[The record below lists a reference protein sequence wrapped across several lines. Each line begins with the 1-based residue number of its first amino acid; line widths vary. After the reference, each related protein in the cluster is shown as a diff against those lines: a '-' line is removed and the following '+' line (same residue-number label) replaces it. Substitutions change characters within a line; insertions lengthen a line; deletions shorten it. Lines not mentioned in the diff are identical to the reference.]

1 MATLT
6 CYFLAYALM
15 GVSLVY
21 PLIIIIG
28 PTGVGKTSLGIAL
41 AQEIGG
47 EIISGDS
54 VQVYKKL
61 DIGSA
66 KPSTAELQLVP
77 HHLIDYL
84 EPTEPF
90 SAAQFKVKA
99 TSLMA
104 EIRGRGH
111 VPIVVGGTGLYIRSL
126 LDPYDFS
133 QQGSEEIRSRWNKFV
148 QLHGNLALH
157 DELQERDNI
166 TAQQLHP
173 NDVFRVIRALEV
185 LELTGSTLSSQRQFR
200 DDQYRTLDPSTLY
213 IGLTASRQIIYER
226 INQRCVTML
235 SQGLIEE
242 TLALLNMGYA
252 PTLKP
257 LQSIGY
263 RHSLWYIKGLVTQSE
278 MLRLLQRDTRHFAKR
293 QLTWFRRDPRIS
305 WFDTE
310 TNTDV
315 LLKDI
320 VKTCRACQTRV
331 E

>member
-1 MATLT
+1 M
-6 CYFLAYALM
+6 
-15 GVSLVY
+15 VY

-28 PTGVGKTSLGIAL
+28 PTGVGKSSLGIAL
-41 AQEIGG
+41 AQELGG

-54 VQVYKKL
+54 VQIYKEL

-66 KPSTAELQLVP
+66 KPSAAELQLVP

-84 EPTEPF
+84 DPSVPF
-90 SAAQFKVKA
+90 SAAQFKVEA
-99 TSLMA
+99 TSLID
-104 EIRGRGH
+104 EIRNRGH

-133 QQGSEEIRSRWNKFV
+133 QHGSEEIRSKWNEFV
-148 QLHGNLALH
+148 QLHGTLALH
-157 DELQERDNI
+157 EELKQRDHES
-166 TAQQLHP
+166 AQQLHP

-185 LELTGSTLSSQRQFR
+185 FELTGSTLSSQRQFR
-200 DDQYRTLDPSTLY
+200 DNEYKTLDPSILY
-213 IGLTASRQIIYER
+213 IGLTASREVIYER

-242 TLALLNMGYA
+242 TLALFNRGFA

-263 RHSLWYIKGLVTQSE
+263 RHSLWYIKGLVTQPE

-293 QLTWFRRDPRIS
+293 QLTWFRRDPRIR
-305 WFDTE
+305 WYDIQTDW
-310 TNTDV
+310 DV
-315 LLKDI
+315 LLKDL

>member
-1 MATLT
+1 
-6 CYFLAYALM
+6 M
-15 GVSLVY
+15 GDGSVY

-28 PTGVGKTSLGIAL
+28 PTGVGKSDLGLAL
-41 AQEIGG
+41 AQELGG

-54 VQVYKKL
+54 VQVYQKL

-66 KPSTAELQLVP
+66 KPSAAELQLVP

-84 EPTEPF
+84 DPAEPF
-90 SAAQFKVKA
+90 TAAQFKLLA
-99 TSLMA
+99 TSLIE

-126 LDPYDFS
+126 LDPYDFAEH
-133 QQGSEEIRSRWNKFV
+133 GSEEIRAKWNEFAVINGKS
-148 QLHGNLALH
+148 ALH
-157 DELQERDNI
+157 EALKECDLK
-166 TAQQLHP
+166 TADQLHP
-173 NDVFRVIRALEV
+173 NDVFRIIRALEV
-185 LELTGSTLSSQRQFR
+185 FELTGKTLSSQRQFR
-200 DDQYRTLDPSTLY
+200 DNEYRPLDSSILY
-213 IGLTASRQIIYER
+213 IGLTAPRDVIYER
-226 INQRCVTML
+226 INQRCIMML

-242 TLALLNMGYA
+242 TLNLLNLGYA

-263 RHSLWYIKGLVTQSE
+263 RHALWYLKGLVTQPE

-305 WFDTE
+305 WYDRE
-310 TNTDV
+310 IELNV
-315 LLKDI
+315 ILKSI
-320 VKTCRACQTRV
+320 VQTCRACQTRV

>member
-1 MATLT
+1 
-6 CYFLAYALM
+6 M
-15 GVSLVY
+15 GDGLVY
-21 PLIIIIG
+21 PLVIIIG

-54 VQVYKKL
+54 VQVYQKL

-66 KPSTAELQLVP
+66 KPSAAELQLVP

-84 EPTEPF
+84 DPSEPF
-90 SAAQFKVKA
+90 TVAQFKLLA
-99 TSLMA
+99 NSLIE

-133 QQGSEEIRSRWNKFV
+133 EHGSEEIRSKWKEFAD
-148 QLHGNLALH
+148 LFGNLELH
-157 DELQERDNI
+157 EVLKERDPE
-166 TAQQLHP
+166 TAAQLHP
-173 NDVFRVIRALEV
+173 NDVLRIIRALEV
-185 LELTGSTLSSQRQFR
+185 FELTGKTLSSQRLFR
-200 DDQYRTLDPSTLY
+200 DDEYQPLDSSIVY
-213 IGLTASRQIIYER
+213 IGLTAPREVIYER
-226 INQRCVTML
+226 INQRCVAML

-242 TLALLNMGYA
+242 TLNLLNLGYA
-252 PTLKP
+252 PSLKP

-263 RHSLWYIKGLVTQSE
+263 RHALWYLNGLVTQPE

-293 QLTWFRRDPRIS
+293 QLTWFRRDPRIT
-305 WFDTE
+305 WYDIE
-310 TNTDV
+310 TKLSDI
-315 LLKDI
+315 LKSI
-320 VKTCRACQTRV
+320 VQTCRAYQTRV

>member
-1 MATLT
+1 M
-6 CYFLAYALM
+6 
-15 GVSLVY
+15 Y

-28 PTGVGKTSLGIAL
+28 PTGVGKSSLGVAL

-54 VQVYKKL
+54 VQVYKEL

-66 KPSTAELQLVP
+66 KPSAEELQLVP
-77 HHLIDYL
+77 HHLINYID
-84 EPTEPF
+84 PSEPF
-90 SAAQFKVKA
+90 SAAQFKIKA
-99 TSLMA
+99 TSLIE

-126 LDPYDFS
+126 LDPYDFV
-133 QQGSEEIRSRWNKFV
+133 QQGSEEIRSKWREFV

-157 DELQERDNI
+157 EALQDRDPE
-166 TAQQLHP
+166 TAEQLHP
-173 NDVFRVIRALEV
+173 NNVFRVIRALEV
-185 LELTGSTLSSQRQFR
+185 FELTGSTLSSQRQFR
-200 DDQYRTLDPSTLY
+200 DDEYKTLDPSILY
-213 IGLTASRQIIYER
+213 IGLTATREVIYER

-235 SQGLIEE
+235 SRGLIEE
-242 TLALLNMGYA
+242 TLAILNIGYA

-263 RHSLWYIKGLVTQSE
+263 RHALWYIKGFVTQPE

-293 QLTWFRRDPRIS
+293 QLTWFRRDPRIN
-305 WFDTE
+305 WYDVE
-310 TNTDV
+310 RETDV
-315 LLKDI
+315 VLKYM
-320 VKTCRACQTRV
+320 VKTCRAYQTRV

>member
-1 MATLT
+1 MD
-6 CYFLAYALM
+6 
-15 GVSLVY
+15 

-41 AQEIGG
+41 AQELGG

-66 KPSTAELQLVP
+66 KPSAAELQLVP
-77 HHLIDYL
+77 HHLIDYID
-84 EPTEPF
+84 PTEPF
-90 SAAQFKVKA
+90 SVAQFKVKA
-99 TSLMA
+99 TSLIT
-104 EIRGRGH
+104 EIRSRGH

-126 LDPYDFS
+126 LDPYEFA
-133 QQGSEEIRSRWNKFV
+133 QHGSEEIRSKWKEFV
-148 QLHGNLALH
+148 QLRGNLALH
-157 DELQERDNI
+157 EALQERDPE

-173 NDVFRVIRALEV
+173 NDIFRVTRALEV
-185 LELTGSTLSSQRQFR
+185 FELTGSTLSSQRQFR
-200 DDQYRTLDPSTLY
+200 DDEYKPLDPSILY
-213 IGLTASRQIIYER
+213 IGLTTSREVIYER

-235 SQGLIEE
+235 SQGLIAE
-242 TLALLNMGYA
+242 TMGLLNLGYA
-252 PTLKP
+252 PTIKP

-263 RHSLWYIKGLVTQSE
+263 RHSLWYLKGLVTQPE

-305 WFDTE
+305 WYDIE
-310 TNTDV
+310 TDLDS

>member
-1 MATLT
+1 
-6 CYFLAYALM
+6 M
-15 GVSLVY
+15 GVGSVY

-28 PTGVGKTSLGIAL
+28 PTGVGKSSIGIAL
-41 AQEIGG
+41 AQEING

-66 KPSTAELQLVP
+66 KPSKAELQLIP
-77 HHLIDYL
+77 HHLINHLD
-84 EPTEPF
+84 PSEPF
-90 SAAQFKVKA
+90 SAALFKEKA
-99 TSLMA
+99 TSLID
-104 EIRGRGH
+104 EIRARGH

-133 QQGSEEIRSRWNKFV
+133 QLGSEAIRSKWNKFV
-148 QLHGNLALH
+148 QLHGPITLH
-157 DELQERDNI
+157 EELKNRDKE

-173 NDVFRVIRALEV
+173 NDIFRVIRALEV
-185 LELTGSTLSSQRQFR
+185 FELTGSTLSSQRQFR
-200 DDQYRTLDPSTLY
+200 DDEYKTLDPSILY
-213 IGLTASRQIIYER
+213 IGLTASREVIYER
-226 INQRCVTML
+226 INQRSILML
-235 SQGLIEE
+235 SEGLIEE
-242 TLALLNMGYA
+242 TLALLNSGYA

-263 RHSLWYIKGLVTQSE
+263 RHSIWYIKGLATRSE

-293 QLTWFRRDPRIS
+293 QLTWFRRDPRIT
-305 WFDTE
+305 WYDIE
-310 TNTDV
+310 TDSDELLQDV
-315 LLKDI
+315 

>member
-1 MATLT
+1 
-6 CYFLAYALM
+6 M
-15 GVSLVY
+15 GVGLMY

-28 PTGVGKTSLGIAL
+28 PTGVGKSSLGIAL

-66 KPSTAELQLVP
+66 KPSAAELQLVP
-77 HHLIDYL
+77 HHLIDYID
-84 EPTEPF
+84 PSEPF
-90 SAAQFKVKA
+90 SAAQFKLKA
-99 TSLMA
+99 TSLID

-133 QQGSEEIRSRWNKFV
+133 QHGSEEIRSKWKEFV

-157 DELQERDNI
+157 EELKDRDHE

-185 LELTGSTLSSQRQFR
+185 FELTGSTLSSQRQFR
-200 DDQYRTLDPSTLY
+200 DDEYKTLDPSILY
-213 IGLTASRQIIYER
+213 IGLTASREVIYER

-242 TLALLNMGYA
+242 TLALLNIGYV

-263 RHSLWYIKGLVTQSE
+263 RHSLWYIKGLVTQPE

-305 WFDTE
+305 WYDIE
-310 TNTDV
+310 TDSDV

-320 VKTCRACQTRV
+320 VETCRACQTRV

>member
-1 MATLT
+1 M
-6 CYFLAYALM
+6 
-15 GVSLVY
+15 Y

-28 PTGVGKTSLGIAL
+28 PTAVGKTSLGIGLAL
-41 AQEIGG
+41 EIGG

-54 VQVYKKL
+54 VQIYKKL

-66 KPSTAELQLVP
+66 KPSAAELQLVP
-77 HHLIDYL
+77 HHLIDYID
-84 EPTEPF
+84 PAVPF
-90 SAAQFKVKA
+90 SAAQFKIKA
-99 TSLMA
+99 TSLIE

-126 LDPYDFS
+126 IDPYDFA
-133 QQGSEEIRSRWNKFV
+133 QKGSEEIRSKWNQFV

-157 DELQERDNI
+157 EVLKERDQE

-185 LELTGSTLSSQRQFR
+185 LELTGRTLSSQRQFR
-200 DDQYRTLDPSTLY
+200 DNEYKTLDPSILY
-213 IGLTASRQIIYER
+213 IGLTASRELIYER
-226 INQRCVTML
+226 INQRCVTMV

-242 TLALLNMGYA
+242 TLELLNLGYA

-263 RHSLWYIKGLVTQSE
+263 RHSIWYIKGLITQPE

-305 WFDTE
+305 WYDIETDT
-310 TNTDV
+310 NV
-315 LLKDI
+315 LLRDI
-320 VKTCRACQTRV
+320 VNTCRACQTRV

>member
-1 MATLT
+1 
-6 CYFLAYALM
+6 M
-15 GVSLVY
+15 GVVLVY

-41 AQEIGG
+41 AQELGG

-54 VQVYKKL
+54 VQVYKEL

-66 KPSTAELQLVP
+66 KPSAAELQLVP
-77 HHLIDYL
+77 HHLIDYID
-84 EPTEPF
+84 PSEPF
-90 SAAQFKVKA
+90 SAAQFKLKA
-99 TSLMA
+99 NSLID
-104 EIRGRGH
+104 EIRCRGH

-126 LDPYDFS
+126 LDPYEFS
-133 QQGSEEIRSRWNKFV
+133 RHGSKEIRSKWKEFV

-157 DELQERDNI
+157 EELKGRDPE

-173 NDVFRVIRALEV
+173 NDVLRVIRALEV
-185 LELTGSTLSSQRQFR
+185 FELTGSTLSSQRQFR
-200 DDQYRTLDPSTLY
+200 DDEYKTLDPSIIY
-213 IGLTASRQIIYER
+213 IGLTASREVIYER

-235 SQGLIEE
+235 AQGLIEE
-242 TLALLNMGYA
+242 TLALLNRGYA

-263 RHSLWYIKGLVTQSE
+263 RHSLWYIKGLVTQPE
-278 MLRLLQRDTRHFAKR
+278 LLRLLQRDTRHFAKR

-305 WFDTE
+305 WYDIE
-310 TNTDV
+310 TDLNN

-320 VKTCRACQTRV
+320 VKTCRAYQTRV